1 MPDGRLWLFRDT
13 YATQTAWAPR
23 HIGKELRL
31 SRLGAFDA
39 ALGAIRADAEAQ
51 AARKAGGHD
60 RAARHEHLAAS
71 YRDMRDHYQQ
81 QQQAF
86 AQIMAAREEWE
97 KATAGSRR
105 LAIAADAELR
115 RRHPCQEI
123 EPLRST
129 EPTPVG
135 DTELEQAHSAPDQE
149 ISQTTA
155 WAPDIQTQ
163 PEEFRAALHSRQA
176 LTAPTADPGWNGL
189 DTLFSASRTPGQAA
203 ILQPPKPTIAPSTRI
218 LEHAAEHD
226 IEPEAGG

>member
-51 AARKAGGHD
+51 AARKTGGHD

-71 YRDMRDHYQQ
+71 YRAMRDHYQQ

-86 AQIMAAREEWE
+86 AQIMAAREECE
-97 KATAGSRR
+97 VPRR
-105 LAIAADAELR
+105 PVPAAW
-115 RRHPCQEI
+115 PS
-123 EPLRST
+123 PLTPSFAAA
-129 EPTPVG
+129 TPVRRSSRFAPPSPH
-135 DTELEQAHSAPDQE
+135 LSAIPSTSRPTLRPDQE

-155 WAPDIQTQ
+155 WAPD
-163 PEEFRAALHSRQA
+163 RA
-176 LTAPTADPGWNGL
+176 
-189 DTLFSASRTPGQAA
+189 
-203 ILQPPKPTIAPSTRI
+203 IK
-218 LEHAAEHD
+218 
-226 IEPEAGG
+226 